1 MTTSTTDAPA
11 AGCHSLVLRLPAGA
25 DPQHLLSGAT
35 PDPVRIWQTSV
46 PAGADEPTAEA
57 RRHAESSRPIHR
69 DGPPLRAVVL
79 RYTDGTADL
88 VLVAVRA
95 AVPPAALRR
104 IARRA
109 LGRAAEEGG
118 ALPGVLPRP
127 TVGGGPVP
135 AQRSGP
141 EWGLGEPELRGVV
154 GSVRIDLGGLG
165 EHAERLFLP
174 AIALALSRYAGGDRA
189 ELGVLDLRDGTGTG
203 EVVRVHVVEEHPEC
217 SGAEFLRRFDRE
229 PVTPDAPVTPVTPP
243 PPAAAQEPPAVGV
256 VLSPAFEEGGYTAA
270 LAPVFPLTVQLDEGA
285 SHATC
290 RFDRGSVDASVA
302 HRFCAH
308 VAHLASQ
315 LAHGPGARP
324 LAELE
329 LVPPAEREEILRTG
343 GADGAGDRAPV
354 QGRIDRA
361 FERVAAARPD
371 AVALLADGDRL
382 TYRQLNDRADAVA
395 AGLSALDVAPGSLVG
410 VCLERD
416 AELVVTLLGVLKAGC
431 AYVPMDPRYPA
442 QRLRF
447 TTQNAEVPV
456 VVTSAAEFPQV
467 PGVRLLSPAAL
478 AELGADRTSTGAH
491 RSDQGDDEG
500 DGPAYVIYTSGST
513 GTPKGVVVPHRN
525 VLALLRA
532 TAEDFALGPDDTW
545 TLFHSGAFD
554 FSVWEIWGCLLTGG
568 RLVVV
573 PYWTTRDTEEFYD
586 LLAEQ
591 GVTVLNQTPS
601 AFAQLVR
608 TDQRV
613 RRELA
618 LRLVVFG
625 GEPLDVRMLAPWFAR
640 HPASDCRVVN
650 MFGITETTV
659 HVTAQTVTPQDVVAG
674 SRSVGRPL
682 PGWSL
687 SVRDERGRVLPP
699 GVPGEIYVGG
709 AGMADRYLGLP
720 ELTAQRFVLDGA
732 TGERVYR
739 SGDKGRLR
747 PDGRLDHLGRLDNQ
761 VKVRGHRIELD
772 EIRTVLLGAPRV
784 TAAAVVVNRDDPDD
798 PASSRIDAYV
808 VLDAAADGATDPAEV
823 LAHAKAKLPD
833 YMMPTTITAV
843 AGIPLT
849 INGKP
854 DVSGLPDPRNSSA
867 ATPAEAQERPETH
880 ESPAA
885 GGITDDILSIWSKFL
900 NTPVGPQDN
909 FFTLGGNSLLVVRVL
924 AEMRERKLPRVAPKQ
939 LYEHSTAAQFV
950 EYVRRLAEATSV
962 PQ

>member
-1 MTTSTTDAPA
+1 MTTSTIDEPA
-11 AGCHSLVLRLPAGA
+11 AGCHSLVLRLPSGA
-25 DPQHLLSGAT
+25 DPQHLLSGAL
-35 PDPVRIWQTSV
+35 PAPVRLWQTSV
-46 PAGADEPTAEA
+46 PAGADEPMAEN
-57 RRHAESSRPIHR
+57 RRRAESLRPIHR

-79 RYTDGTADL
+79 RYTDGRADL
-88 VLVAVRA
+88 VLVAERA
-95 AVPPAALRR
+95 VVPPAALRR
-104 IARRA
+104 IVRRA
-109 LGRAAEEGG
+109 LGGPAEEGDVPP
-118 ALPGVLPRP
+118 AVLPRP
-127 TVGGGPVP
+127 ATVGRPGPTRRRGPV
-135 AQRSGP
+135 
-141 EWGLGEPELRGVV
+141 WGLGDPESNGVV
-154 GSVRIDLGGLG
+154 GSARIDLGDLGGLG
-165 EHAERLFLP
+165 EVAERLLLP
-174 AIALALSRYAGGDRA
+174 AIALALSRYGGGSRA
-189 ELGVLDLRDGTGTG
+189 ELGVLDLGDGTG
-203 EVVRVHVVEEHPEC
+203 EAVRVHVVEEQPDG
-217 SGAEFLRRFDRE
+217 SAAEFLRRFDQD
-229 PVTPDAPVTPVTPP
+229 PVTPAAPD
-243 PPAAAQEPPAVGV
+243 EPPAVGV
-256 VLSPAFEEGGYTAA
+256 VLSPAFEEGDYAAA
-270 LAPVFPLTVQLDEGA
+270 LAPVFPLTVQLDRGA

-302 HRFCAH
+302 QRFCAH
-308 VAHLASQ
+308 VAYLAAQ
-315 LAHGPGARP
+315 LAHGPGELP

-329 LVPPAEREEILRTG
+329 LVPPAEREAILRTG
-343 GADGAGDRAPV
+343 GTSDTPPV
-354 QGRIDRA
+354 RGRIDRA
-361 FERVAAARPD
+361 FEQVAAARPE

-395 AGLSALDVAPGSLVG
+395 AGLAALDIAPGSLIG
-410 VCLERD
+410 VCLERN

-431 AYVPMDPRYPA
+431 AYVPMDPHYPA

-456 VVTSAAEFPQV
+456 VVTSAAEFPPV
-467 PGVRLLSPAAL
+467 PGVRLLTPAAL
-478 AELGADRTSTGAH
+478 TELGADRATTAA
-491 RSDQGDDEG
+491 RPSDHGDGDEG

-545 TLFHSGAFD
+545 TLFHSSAFD

-573 PYWTTRDTEEFYD
+573 PYWTTRDTEEFYE
-586 LLAEQ
+586 LLVEH

-608 TDQRV
+608 TDRRV
-613 RRELA
+613 RGELA

-640 HPASDCRVVN
+640 HPAADCRVVN

-659 HVTAQTVTPQDVVAG
+659 HVTAQTVTPREVVTG
-674 SRSVGRPL
+674 SRSVGRAL
-682 PGWSL
+682 PGWSV

-709 AGMADRYLGLP
+709 AGVADRYLGLP
-720 ELTAQRFVLDGA
+720 ELTGQRFVLDGERFVLDGA

-739 SGDKGRLR
+739 SGDKGRLH

-784 TAAAVVVNRDDPDD
+784 TAAAVVVGREDPDD

-808 VLDAAADGATDPAEV
+808 VLEAASDRAGDPAPAGSAPAEV
-823 LAHAKAKLPD
+823 LAHARANLPD
-833 YMMPTTITAV
+833 YMMPTTITEV

-854 DVSGLPDPRNSSA
+854 DVSGLPDPRRGSG
-867 ATPAEAQERPETH
+867 ATPPDTHRRPEAP
-880 ESPAA
+880 EQPPAA

-924 AEMRERKLPRVAPKQ
+924 AEMRERNLPRVSPKQ

-950 EYVRRLAEATSV
+950 EYVRQLAEAAR
-962 PQ
+962 